1 MENAEREQESS
12 SASAKDTALNIPL
25 QADYRLT
32 LVAMATQ
39 RMVAAVLLFLLVGAA
54 APFAEGRC
62 TIRNDSGQ
70 ALVIVPT
77 VQAAASVTV
86 DVGAAAVLEGAQQH
100 CYFRNPYT
108 GHQKGP
114 VFLASGRVYAIVDA
128 QVQGEVNVCVAS
140 ILSGVLNLGAVISA
154 GI

>member
-1 MENAEREQESS
+1 
-12 SASAKDTALNIPL
+12 
-25 QADYRLT
+25 
-32 LVAMATQ
+32 MATHRTH
-39 RMVAAVLLFLLVGAA
+39 RMVAIVLLFLLVGAV

-62 TIRNDSGQ
+62 TIRNDFGQ

-86 DVGAAAVLEGAQQH
+86 DVGAAVVLEGAQQH

-114 VFLASGRVYAIVDA
+114 VFLASDRVYAIVDA
-128 QVQGEVNVCVAS
+128 HVQGEINVCVAS
-140 ILSGVLNLGAVISA
+140 T
-154 GI
+154 